1 MKKKD
6 YEKTFDLITTI
17 CCVLYVVVHIGFLVW
32 LWYLVKWYLGI

>member
-6 YEKTFDLITTI
+6 YEKTFDLVTII
-17 CCVLYVVVHIGFLVW
+17 CCILYVAIHIGFLIW